1 MPSLTNPDENF
12 VLRYDEPAAKWVEAL
27 PLGNG
32 RLGAMVFGG
41 VSRERLQLNE
51 STLWAG
57 GPHAYDNSNALGA
70 LAEIRK
76 LVFAGEVPA
85 AQALINESFMG
96 LPAGQMPYQP
106 VGDLVWDFGDLAAQH
121 YARHLDLN
129 VAESEV
135 TFTVDGI
142 QHVRRAFASAVDQ
155 VLVVQLSA
163 SEPGQISFD
172 LGFESPQNHEVSVDG
187 QTLFL
192 QGTSGDHNGLKGQV
206 RFSALA
212 RVLPVGG
219 TVSASE
225 AGLRVEQADP
235 APVGEAASRAW
246 RYGCLERAALELG
259 CRHVGTGHTASDRA
273 ETVLLNLARGSHL
286 RGLASLRA
294 ERALAHA
301 PGQGPRL
308 VRPLLPF
315 SREDTARVCRD
326 LAIPVWED
334 SSNADRRYR
343 RNRLRAEVMPVL
355 EALHPGASRRIA
367 AQAERLEEEL
377 THQDQLL
384 ELALQGLA
392 LASDPSGRSLARRA
406 LGQLGPANRRR
417 LLQHWLRRHGAQGL
431 EGAALEDLI
440 RRLEPEQ
447 GPGQQDLAGG
457 WRLRWER
464 NTMGLQAPGDQ
475 EHGDG

>member
-1 MPSLTNPDENF
+1 MILPSEATKAPWSAHHRRLHRHLLRRPELLPSGDSLLLAVSGGQDSMALT
-12 VLRYDEPAAKWVEAL
+12 VLLADLRRLHGWQLLLWHGNHGWRSEAADQA
-27 PLGNG
+27 
-32 RLGAMVFGG
+32 
-41 VSRERLQLNE
+41 
-51 STLWAG
+51 
-57 GPHAYDNSNALGA
+57 GA
-70 LAEIRK
+70 LAAWAEQR
-76 LVFAGEVPA
+76 
-85 AQALINESFMG
+85 G
-96 LPAGQMPYQP
+96 LP
-106 VGDLVWDFGDLAAQH
+106 
-121 YARHLDLN
+121 
-129 VAESEV
+129 
-135 TFTVDGI
+135 
-142 QHVRRAFASAVDQ
+142 
-155 VLVVQLSA
+155 
-163 SEPGQISFD
+163 
-172 LGFESPQNHEVSVDG
+172 
-187 QTLFL
+187 
-192 QGTSGDHNGLKGQV
+192 
-206 RFSALA
+206 
-212 RVLPVGG
+212 
-219 TVSASE
+219 
-225 AGLRVEQADP
+225 LRVEQADP
-235 APVGEAASRAW
+235 APLGEAASRAW

-259 CRHVGTGHTASDRA
+259 CRQVVTGHTASDRA

-286 RGLASLRA
+286 RGLTSLRA
-294 ERALAHA
+294 QRPLAQG

-377 THQDQLL
+377 TDQDQLL
-384 ELALQGLA
+384 DLALQGLA
-392 LASDPSGRSLARRA
+392 LASDPSGLTLARRA

-431 EGAALEDLI
+431 EGAALEDLG

-457 WRLRWER
+457 WRLRWQR
-464 NTMGLQAPGDQ
+464 STLGLQAPGDP

>member
-1 MPSLTNPDENF
+1 MILPSEATKAPWSAHHRRLHRHLLRRPELLPCGDSLLLAVSGGQDSMALT
-12 VLRYDEPAAKWVEAL
+12 VLLTDLRRLHGWPLQLWHGNHGWRVEAAEQA
-27 PLGNG
+27 
-32 RLGAMVFGG
+32 R
-41 VSRERLQLNE
+41 
-51 STLWAG
+51 
-57 GPHAYDNSNALGA
+57 A
-70 LAEIRK
+70 LAAWAEQR
-76 LVFAGEVPA
+76 
-85 AQALINESFMG
+85 G
-96 LPAGQMPYQP
+96 LP
-106 VGDLVWDFGDLAAQH
+106 
-121 YARHLDLN
+121 
-129 VAESEV
+129 
-135 TFTVDGI
+135 
-142 QHVRRAFASAVDQ
+142 
-155 VLVVQLSA
+155 
-163 SEPGQISFD
+163 
-172 LGFESPQNHEVSVDG
+172 
-187 QTLFL
+187 
-192 QGTSGDHNGLKGQV
+192 
-206 RFSALA
+206 
-212 RVLPVGG
+212 
-219 TVSASE
+219 
-225 AGLRVEQADP
+225 LRVEQADP
-235 APVGEAASRAW
+235 APLGEAASRAW

-259 CRHVGTGHTASDRA
+259 CRHVVTGHTASDRA

-315 SREDTARVCRD
+315 SREDTAQVCRD

-464 NTMGLQAPGDQ
+464 NTMDLQAPGDQ